1 MKRAKYVDLEKELAA
16 WIDSDRAEGNSVSQ
30 EDIKNHAL
38 AIWADKY
45 QLLYPGKSLTIFK
58 IFNLK
63 SNNFLNS
70 NHFQSINLI
79 KNFNTQI
86 STSQHLMD
94 GWYLYEAS

>member
-1 MKRAKYVDLEKELAA
+1 MKRAKYVDLEKELSA

-30 EDIKNHAL
+30 DDIKNHAME
-38 AIWADKY
+38 K
-45 QLLYPGKSLTIFK
+45 YPGKSLTIFK
-58 IFNLK
+58 IVNLK

-86 STSQHLMD
+86 SPSLHLMA
-94 GWYLYEAS
+94 GCTAL

>member
-1 MKRAKYVDLEKELAA
+1 MKRAKYVDLEKELSA

-30 EDIKNHAL
+30 EDIKNHAM

-45 QLLYPGKSLTIFK
+45 QLLYPGKSLTI
-58 IFNLK
+58 L
-63 SNNFLNS
+63 NNFLNS

-86 STSQHLMD
+86 SPSLHLMA
-94 GWYLYEAS
+94 GCTAL